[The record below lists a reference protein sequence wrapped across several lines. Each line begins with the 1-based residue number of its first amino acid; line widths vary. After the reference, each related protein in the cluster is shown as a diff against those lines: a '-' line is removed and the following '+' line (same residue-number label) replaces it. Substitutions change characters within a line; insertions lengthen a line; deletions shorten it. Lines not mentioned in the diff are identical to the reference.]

1 MRIAIV
7 GAGIVGVTTA
17 HELAADGHDLTV
29 FERRGSV
36 AEEASFAHA
45 GLIGVGAA
53 LDWGAPGRP
62 ARGGGALGPL
72 ASIWSSRR
80 AAPVAT
86 PAASPHPLQA
96 LTALSRERLQQLT
109 RSLALD
115 FERAEGS
122 LVLLRT
128 ARDLKQAQPLLD
140 RLAALQWRFDVLD
153 ADQCR
158 GIEAGLNP
166 ATPLHA
172 GIHLPDD
179 GVGNCRQ
186 FAHLM
191 RQAAE
196 QLGVRF
202 AFHTRVEAIEPG
214 RRPQLRH
221 VAVPPDDP
229 RPGAATAP
237 PTPVTESFDAIVVC
251 AAMGAAELLHP
262 HGVPLPLQAV
272 HGHSLTA
279 PLRHDDHQPDR
290 SPRSAVL
297 DERQEISISRLG
309 GRVRVSGGNRLGAA
323 SSRPDAQTVA
333 KLYKVLDDWFP
344 GSARLDTVQLWN
356 GARPTLPDGRP
367 ALGRSSADGVW
378 VNLGHGGLGWGLA
391 CGCARVL
398 ADAMAGRPPLIDT
411 DGLGPDRFAG

>member
-17 HELAADGHDLTV
+17 HELAADGHQLTV

-45 GLIGVGAA
+45 GLAGAGAA
-53 LDWGAPGRP
+53 LNWGAPGRP
-62 ARGGGALGPL
+62 ARRGVLRSL
-72 ASIWSSRR
+72 SSIWSSRR
-80 AAPVAT
+80 SAPVPAPAT
-86 PAASPHPLQA
+86 GPHPLQA
-96 LTALSRERLQQLT
+96 LTAFSRERLQQLT
-109 RSLALD
+109 RTLALD
-115 FERAEGS
+115 YERAEGS

-128 ARDLKQAQPLLD
+128 ARDLKQAQPLLE
-140 RLAALQWRFDVLD
+140 RLATLRWRFELLD
-153 ADQCR
+153 TAQCHTV
-158 GIEAGLNP
+158 EPGLNP

-179 GVGNCRQ
+179 EVGNCRQ

-202 AFHTRVEAIEPG
+202 AFHTRVEAIMPG
-214 RRPQLRH
+214 PRPQLRH
-221 VAVPPDDP
+221 VAMPPDDP
-229 RPGAATAP
+229 RPGAPATA
-237 PTPVTESFDAIVVC
+237 PTPVTDSFDAIVVC
-251 AAMGAAELLHP
+251 AAMGAAELLQP
-262 HGVPLPLQAV
+262 HGASPPLQAV

-297 DERQEISISRLG
+297 DERHEITISRLG

-323 SSRPDAQTVA
+323 SSRPDAQAVA
-333 KLYKVLDDWFP
+333 TLYKVLDDWFP
-344 GSARLDTVQLWN
+344 GTARLNTVQLWS
-356 GARPTLPDGRP
+356 GVRPTLPDGRP
-367 ALGRSSADGVW
+367 ALGRSRADGIW
-378 VNLGHGGLGWGLA
+378 LNLGHGDLGWGLA
-391 CGCARVL
+391 CGCARLL
-398 ADAMAGRPPLIDT
+398 ADLAAGRQPPIDM
-411 DGLGPDRFAG
+411 DGLRPQRFAG